1 MLNTPKDLIV
11 QGRKAT
17 RPNLFHLDT
26 FLFTAHF
33 SQFEIIF
40 PQTCPLIL
48 LLYLSCNL
56 GKSRFFIVG
65 LYSREELGFSFA
77 GW

>member
-1 MLNTPKDLIV
+1 MLNTPEDLIV

-40 PQTCPLIL
+40 PQTYHLLL
-48 LLYLSCNL
+48 LLYLSCSL
-56 GKSRFFIVG
+56 GKSGFFTIG

-77 GW
+77 S

>member
-1 MLNTPKDLIV
+1 MLDTPKDLIV

-26 FLFTAHF
+26 FLFKALF

-40 PQTCPLIL
+40 PQTCHLLL
-48 LLYLSCNL
+48 LLYLSSNL
-56 GKSRFFIVG
+56 GKSGFFTIG
-65 LYSREELGFSFA
+65 LYSREELDFSFA
-77 GW
+77 G

>member
-1 MLNTPKDLIV
+1 MLNTPKDLIIL
-11 QGRKAT
+11 GRKAT
-17 RPNLFHLDT
+17 RPNLSHLDT
-26 FLFTAHF
+26 FLFTGPF

-40 PQTCPLIL
+40 PQTSPLLL

-56 GKSRFFIVG
+56 GKSGFFTVG

-77 GW
+77 G

>member
-11 QGRKAT
+11 PRRKAI
-17 RPNLFHLDT
+17 RPNLFHLVT
-26 FLFTAHF
+26 FLFKAHF
-33 SQFEIIF
+33 SQFQIIF
-40 PQTCPLIL
+40 PKTCHLLL

-56 GKSRFFIVG
+56 GKSGFFTVG

-77 GW
+77 S

>member
-1 MLNTPKDLIV
+1 MLNTLKDLIV
-11 QGRKAT
+11 LGRKAI

-26 FLFTAHF
+26 FLFIAPF

-40 PQTCPLIL
+40 PKTCPLLL

-56 GKSRFFIVG
+56 GKSGFFTVG
-65 LYSREELGFSFA
+65 LYSREELGFSFTS
-77 GW
+77 

>member
-1 MLNTPKDLIV
+1 MLNIPKDLIV
-11 QGRKAT
+11 LGRKAK

-26 FLFTAHF
+26 FLFKTLF

-40 PQTCPLIL
+40 PQTCLLLL

-56 GKSRFFIVG
+56 GKSGFFTVG
-65 LYSREELGFSFA
+65 LYSREELGFLFA
-77 GW
+77 G